1 VIGNYISF
9 YDTSQ
14 SKPQI
19 LTVLKEESVR
29 KAIGA
34 FIFSPAIRGNTM
46 ESIKLFL
53 KEVTEELL
61 YNIVYDENEIDYR
74 NLSMIFEQKTG
85 YEPMDFFGFGNQTGS
100 GWMQFIRGI
109 PGVQGKK
116 NICIEDS
123 NDVYDDSNSDDSE
136 NEDHVYKVFNSTYL
150 YVATAGISVAE
161 YREMILIKC
170 CEMMK
175 DNFADLSSCKDAN
188 GNTPL
193 HLIAALPGITCDT
206 LVKYLLQAGVDPLA
220 ANDGGQTF
228 LHIIFGRFQAQNVA
242 NGAPVFKNER
252 LPLTRWFVQD
262 RVELLEMFSQELSP
276 TYTTLL
282 AKAQDNNGNTVLH
295 EYALSTIVEFVFV
308 ADKMCKKLL
317 KFGASLRVTNNSGNV
332 PLHYAY
338 TPKLFKIFLQN
349 GAVCR
354 ARNDRDESPVL
365 FILKVSAGLA
375 FAQTSATAELAD
387 QAFVKTTSTRSVPE
401 AGKLLENLKSIVSQN
416 KDAMETVWIPDVKGN
431 VSIDI
436 VLIAIRIGSY
446 NLEDTESALFGE
458 DEAYGIGA
466 TVLVAELRSSLV
478 ELLSEMLR
486 NATIS
491 DMKRQNKKGQSFLHV
506 LLDVGDDNKHTIIRE
521 NNICQSVEILLE
533 HGADVNTVDS
543 EGRTPLDIA
552 HKYHDKRL
560 SLDQKCA
567 ALLIK
572 HGANGKRNK
581 RNISSLPSPLTP
593 SPSISEG
600 MSNLRILSEVR
611 KLRSCPTRHFNNAK
625 RLTDPATKV
634 TVVGKYR
641 YSNQDLIGSGGFSS
655 IFLAIKDENVDSG
668 SGTIE
673 CRAYALKRIEKA
685 KMNPKEIKREI
696 TTLLSI
702 SGKCENI
709 IKCHEPVEDD
719 NFQYLCLDLM
729 DGDLNE
735 FVTNDN
741 VNKVL
746 KSNPATGAQI
756 TTEIIN
762 GLIFL
767 HEQKFIHRDLK
778 PGNILYTTD
787 PTLHFKIADFGLT
800 KNTSSSSSMTS
811 TRGSGVAM
819 APGTRCWMAPE
830 LVSRNSREHTQQSDV
845 FSMGL
850 VLHYLLTLGKHP
862 FTTGNEEPA
871 HVIERK
877 IVEMPANLDRA
888 LRAEVTSFLQV
899 LLTRV
904 PSKRPPAA
912 YLNQHPYL
920 WSDKKKMEFLKAVG
934 DQQEAAYPANNPN
947 SALELRL
954 QATNTGQSVRFISW
968 DLAIGKLYE
977 EITKAWK
984 SKKYRTD
991 KVIDLIRFIRNAYAH
1006 KQERSHQTKQDLVD
1020 NIFIRVYPSL
1030 VLDVFGVV
1038 QGLGFEETRSSIR
1051 EALSS
1056 NT

>member
-1 VIGNYISF
+1 
-9 YDTSQ
+9 
-14 SKPQI
+14 
-19 LTVLKEESVR
+19 
-29 KAIGA
+29 
-34 FIFSPAIRGNTM
+34 M

-85 YEPMDFFGFGNQTGS
+85 YKPMDFFGFGNQTGS

-123 NDVYDDSNSDDSE
+123 NDIYDDSNSDDSE
-136 NEDHVYKVFNSTYL
+136 DEDHVYKVFNSTYL
-150 YVATAGISVAE
+150 DVAPVSISEDKVSVAE

-170 CEMMK
+170 CEIMN
-175 DNFADLSSCKDAN
+175 DDFADLRSCKDAN

-193 HLIAALPGITCDT
+193 NLIAALPGITFDCDT

-220 ANDGGQTF
+220 ANNDGQTF
-228 LHIIFGRFQAQNVA
+228 LHIIFGRFEAENVA
-242 NGAPVFKNER
+242 DGALWFKNER
-252 LPLTRWFVQD
+252 LAKTKWFVQD
-262 RVELLEMFSQELSP
+262 RVELLEMLSQELSP
-276 TYTTLL
+276 TYTALL
-282 AKAQDNNGNTVLH
+282 AKAQDKNGNTVLH
-295 EYALSTIVEFVFV
+295 EYALSTSTVEHKSVE
-308 ADKMCKKLL
+308 KKICKNLL
-317 KFGASLRVTNNSGNV
+317 KFGASLRVTSNSGDV
-332 PLHYAY
+332 PLHYVY
-338 TPKLFKIFLQN
+338 TPELFKIFLQN

-365 FILKVSAGLA
+365 FILKASANLA
-375 FAQTSATAELAD
+375 FAQTSAIAELAD

-401 AGKLLENLKSIVSQN
+401 AVKVLKNLKSIVSQN

-431 VSIDI
+431 VPIDI

-446 NLEDTESALFGE
+446 DLGRIESF
-458 DEAYGIGA
+458 I
-466 TVLVAELRSSLV
+466 TVLMAELCSSLV
-478 ELLSEMLR
+478 KLLSEMLR
-486 NATIS
+486 NATTS

-506 LLDVGDDNKHTIIRE
+506 LLYMGDDKKHTIITE

-533 HGADVNTVDS
+533 HGVDVNTVDS
-543 EGRTPLDIA
+543 KGRTPLDIA
-552 HKYHDKRL
+552 HKHHDKE
-560 SLDQKCA
+560 CA

-572 HGANGKRNK
+572 HGATGKRNK
-581 RNISSLPSPLTP
+581 RNISSSPSTP
-593 SPSISEG
+593 SPSISER
-600 MSNLRILSEVR
+600 MLNLRIRNEVR
-611 KLRSCPTRHFNNAK
+611 KLRSCPTRHLNNAK
-625 RLTDPATKV
+625 RLTTAPATEV
-634 TVVGKYR
+634 TIVGKYR

-673 CRAYALKRIEKA
+673 CRAYALKRMEKA
-685 KMNPKEIKREI
+685 KMNPNEIKREI

-709 IKCHEPVEDD
+709 IKCHETVEDK

-729 DGDLNE
+729 DGDLEE
-735 FVTNDN
+735 FVTNDE

-756 TTEIIN
+756 TKEIIN

-830 LVSRNSREHTQQSDV
+830 LVSRNSREHTQQSDI

-862 FTTGNEEPA
+862 FTTGSEEPA

-888 LRAEVTSFLQV
+888 LRVEVTSFLQV
-899 LLTRV
+899 LLTKV

-934 DQQEAAYPANNPN
+934 DQPEAAYPANNPN

-954 QATNTGQSVRFISW
+954 QTTNTGQSVRIISW

-977 EITKAWK
+977 EMTRAWK
-984 SKKYRTD
+984 LKKYRTD

-1006 KQERSHQTKQDLVD
+1006 KQERSHQTQQDLVD

-1051 EALSS
+1051 EALSL

>member
-1 VIGNYISF
+1 
-9 YDTSQ
+9 
-14 SKPQI
+14 
-19 LTVLKEESVR
+19 
-29 KAIGA
+29 
-34 FIFSPAIRGNTM
+34 M

-53 KEVTEELL
+53 REVTEELL
-61 YNIVYDENEIDYR
+61 YNIVYDATEIDYR
-74 NLSMIFEQKTG
+74 NLSMIFELNTG
-85 YEPMDFFGFGNQTGS
+85 YRPMDFFGFGNHTGR
-100 GWMQFIRGI
+100 GWLDFIREI

-123 NDVYDDSNSDDSE
+123 NDVYDASNSDDSE
-136 NEDHVYKVFNSTYL
+136 DEDHVYKVFNSTYL
-150 YVATAGISVAE
+150 ELATVTTVAQ
-161 YREMILIKC
+161 YREMILSKC
-170 CEMMK
+170 CEMMEF
-175 DNFADLSSCKDAN
+175 NFADLNTCKDAN
-188 GNTPL
+188 DNTPL

-220 ANDGGQTF
+220 ANNDGQTF

-242 NGAPVFKNER
+242 NGALWFKNER
-252 LPLTRWFVQD
+252 LAKTKWIVED
-262 RVELLEMFSQELSP
+262 RVELLELLSQELSP
-276 TYTTLL
+276 TYTALL

-295 EYALSTIVEFVFV
+295 EYALSTSTVEHEFVEN
-308 ADKMCKKLL
+308 KICKKLL
-317 KFGASLRVTNNSGNV
+317 KFGASWRVPNNSGDV

-338 TPKLFKIFLQN
+338 TPELFKIFLQN

-365 FILKVSAGLA
+365 FILKASANHA
-375 FAQTSATAELAD
+375 FAQTSAIAELAD

-401 AGKLLENLKSIVSQN
+401 AVKVLKNLKSIVSQN

-431 VSIDI
+431 VPIDI
-436 VLIAIRIGSY
+436 VLISIRTGSY
-446 NLEDTESALFGE
+446 DLEETESALFGE

-466 TVLVAELRSSLV
+466 TVLMAELCSSLV
-478 ELLSEMLR
+478 ELLGEMLR
-486 NATIS
+486 NATTS
-491 DMKRQNKKGQSFLHV
+491 DMKRQNKKGQCFLHV
-506 LLDVGDDNKHTIIRE
+506 LLDMGDDNKHTIIRE

-533 HGADVNTVDS
+533 HGVDVNTFDS
-543 EGRTPLDIA
+543 QGRTPLDIA
-552 HKYHDKRL
+552 HKHHDKE
-560 SLDQKCA
+560 CA
-567 ALLIK
+567 DLLTK
-572 HGANGKRNK
+572 HGATGKHDK
-581 RNISSLPSPLTP
+581 RNISSSPSTP
-593 SPSISEG
+593 SPSISER
-600 MSNLRILSEVR
+600 MYHLRIRNEVR
-611 KLRSCPTRHFNNAK
+611 KLRSCPKRHLNNAK
-625 RLTDPATKV
+625 RLTTAPATEV

-673 CRAYALKRIEKA
+673 CRAYALKRMEKA

-735 FVTNDN
+735 FVTNDE

-767 HEQKFIHRDLK
+767 HGQKFIHRDLK

-800 KNTSSSSSMTS
+800 KNTSSSSSMMS

-830 LVSRNSREHTQQSDV
+830 LVSRNSREHTQQSDI

-862 FTTGNEEPA
+862 FRTGNEEPD

-934 DQQEAAYPANNPN
+934 DQQEAAFPANNPN

-954 QATNTGQSVRFISW
+954 QATHTGQSVRILSW

-977 EITKAWK
+977 EMTAWK
-984 SKKYRTD
+984 LKKYRTN

-1006 KQERSHQTKQDLVD
+1006 KQERSHQTQQDLVD

-1056 NT
+1056 NI

>member
-1 VIGNYISF
+1 MS
-9 YDTSQ
+9 
-14 SKPQI
+14 
-19 LTVLKEESVR
+19 
-29 KAIGA
+29 
-34 FIFSPAIRGNTM
+34 

-61 YNIVYDENEIDYR
+61 YNIVYNVTEIDYR
-74 NLSMIFEQKTG
+74 NLSIIFEEKTG
-85 YEPMDFFGFGNQTGS
+85 YQPMDFFGFGNHTGR
-100 GWMQFIRGI
+100 GWMHFIQGI
-109 PGVQGKK
+109 PGVQGK
-116 NICIEDS
+116 NSED
-123 NDVYDDSNSDDSE
+123 
-136 NEDHVYKVFNSTYL
+136 EDHIYKVFNSTYL
-150 YVATAGISVAE
+150 NVATVSIHKISVAQ

-170 CEMMK
+170 CEMMEY
-175 DNFADLSSCKDAN
+175 NFADLSSCKDAN

-193 HLIAALPGITCDT
+193 HLIAALPGVTCDT

-220 ANDGGQTF
+220 ANDDGQTF
-228 LHIIFGRFQAQNVA
+228 LHIIFGRFEAQNVA
-242 NGAPVFKNER
+242 NGPPVFKNER
-252 LPLTRWFVQD
+252 FAKTEWFVQD
-262 RVELLEMFSQELSP
+262 SVKLLELLSQELSP
-276 TYTTLL
+276 TYTALL
-282 AKAQDNNGNTVLH
+282 AKAQDKNGNTVLH
-295 EYALSTIVEFVFV
+295 EYALSTTVEYEFVV
-308 ADKMCKKLL
+308 DKICKKLL
-317 KFGASLRVTNNSGNV
+317 KFGASLRVTNNSGDV

-338 TPKLFKIFLQN
+338 TPELFKIFLQN

-365 FILKVSAGLA
+365 FILKVSADLA
-375 FAQTSATAELAD
+375 FAQTSATAELANH
-387 QAFVKTTSTRSVPE
+387 AFVKTSSTRSVPE
-401 AGKLLENLKSIVSQN
+401 AVKLLKNLNSIVSQN
-416 KDAMETVWIPDVKGN
+416 KDAMATVWIPDVKGN
-431 VSIDI
+431 VPIDI

-446 NLEDTESALFGE
+446 DLVGR
-458 DEAYGIGA
+458 IGSFIN
-466 TVLVAELRSSLV
+466 VLMAELCPFLV
-478 ELLSEMLR
+478 KLLSEMLR
-486 NATIS
+486 NAITS
-491 DMKRQNKKGQSFLHV
+491 DIKRQNKKGQSSLHV
-506 LLDVGDDNKHTIIRE
+506 LLDMGDDNKHTIIRE
-521 NNICQSVEILLE
+521 NNIYQSVELLLE
-533 HGADVNTVDS
+533 HGVDVNIVDS
-543 EGRTPLDIA
+543 KGRTPLDIA
-552 HKYHDKRL
+552 HKHHDKRP
-560 SLDQKCA
+560 SLYQKCA
-567 ALLIK
+567 DLLIM
-572 HGANGKRNK
+572 HGANGKRDK
-581 RNISSLPSPLTP
+581 RNISSLPSPSTP
-593 SPSISEG
+593 SPSIFERIF
-600 MSNLRILSEVR
+600 NLRIHNEVR
-611 KLRSCPTRHFNNAK
+611 KLRSCPTRHLNNAK
-625 RLTDPATKV
+625 RLTTAPATKV

-673 CRAYALKRIEKA
+673 CRAYALKRMEKA
-685 KMNPKEIKREI
+685 KMNPNEIKREI

-709 IKCHEPVEDD
+709 IKCHQTVEDK

-729 DGDLNE
+729 DGDLEE
-735 FVTNDN
+735 FVTNDE

-756 TTEIIN
+756 TKEIIN

-767 HEQKFIHRDLK
+767 HGQKFIHRDLK

-830 LVSRNSREHTQQSDV
+830 LVSRNSREHTQQSDI

-862 FTTGNEEPA
+862 FTTGSEEPA

-877 IVEMPANLDRA
+877 IVEMPATLDRA

-899 LLTRV
+899 LLTKV

-934 DQQEAAYPANNPN
+934 DQPEAAHPANNPN

-954 QATNTGQSVRFISW
+954 QATHTGQSVRILSW
-968 DLAIGKLYE
+968 DRAIGKLYE
-977 EITKAWK
+977 EMTRAWK
-984 SKKYRTD
+984 LKKYRTD

-1006 KQERSHQTKQDLVD
+1006 KQERSHQTQQDLVD

-1051 EALSS
+1051 EALSL

>member
-1 VIGNYISF
+1 MVGENS
-9 YDTSQ
+9 
-14 SKPQI
+14 
-19 LTVLKEESVR
+19 ER
-29 KAIGA
+29 A
-34 FIFSPAIRGNTM
+34 FIFSPAIRDNTM
-46 ESIKLFL
+46 DSIKLFL

-61 YNIVYDENEIDYR
+61 YNIVYDENEIDYW
-74 NLSMIFEQKTG
+74 NVSTIFEKKTG
-85 YEPMDFFGFGNQTGS
+85 YQPMDVFGFGNQTGRRWLDYTEYS
-100 GWMQFIRGI
+100 NY
-109 PGVQGKK
+109 VY
-116 NICIEDS
+116 NIS
-123 NDVYDDSNSDDSE
+123 NYDDSGED
-136 NEDHVYKVFNSTYL
+136 EDHVYKEFNTTCLYL
-150 YVATAGISVAE
+150 GKVSYFEVSVAQ

-170 CEMMK
+170 CEIMK
-175 DNFADLSSCKDAN
+175 DNFDDLSSCKDAN

-206 LVKYLLQAGVDPLA
+206 LVKYLLLAGVDPLA
-220 ANDGGQTF
+220 ANNDGQTF

-242 NGAPVFKNER
+242 DGTLWFKNER
-252 LPLTRWFVQD
+252 LAKAKWFVED
-262 RVELLEMFSQELSP
+262 RVDLLELLFQELSP
-276 TYTTLL
+276 TYTALL

-295 EYALSTIVEFVFV
+295 EYALSTKVEHEFVEK
-308 ADKMCKKLL
+308 DNICKQLL
-317 KFGASLRVTNNSGNV
+317 KFGASFRVANNSGNV

-338 TPKLFKIFLQN
+338 TPELFKIFIQN
-349 GAVCR
+349 GAVYR

-365 FILKVSAGLA
+365 FILKLSAELA
-375 FAQTSATAELAD
+375 FAQTSATAELAN
-387 QAFVKTTSTRSVPE
+387 QGFVKTTSTRSIDE
-401 AGKLLENLKSIVSQN
+401 AAKLLKNLKSIVTQN
-416 KDAMETVWIPDVKGN
+416 EDAMETVWIPDVKGN
-431 VSIDI
+431 VPIDI

-446 NLEDTESALFGE
+446 DLAGR
-458 DEAYGIGA
+458 IGPFIN
-466 TVLVAELRSSLV
+466 VLMAELCPSLV
-478 ELLSEMLR
+478 KLLSEMLR
-486 NATIS
+486 YARTS
-491 DMKRQNKKGQSFLHV
+491 DMKRQNKEGQSFLHV
-506 LLDVGDDNKHTIIRE
+506 LLDMGDDNEHTIIRE

-533 HGADVNTVDS
+533 HGVDVNTVDS
-543 EGRTPLDIA
+543 KGRTPLDIA
-552 HKYHDKRL
+552 HKYHDKRP
-560 SLDQKCA
+560 SLYQKCA
-567 ALLIK
+567 DLLLK
-572 HGANGKRNK
+572 HGATGKRDK
-581 RNISSLPSPLTP
+581 RNISSSPSTP
-593 SPSISEG
+593 SLSIFEG
-600 MSNLRILSEVR
+600 MFNLRIHNEVR
-611 KLRSCPTRHFNNAK
+611 KLRSCPTRHLNNAK
-625 RLTDPATKV
+625 RLTTAPATEV

-673 CRAYALKRIEKA
+673 CRAYALKRMEKA

-696 TTLLSI
+696 TILLSI

-709 IKCHEPVEDD
+709 IKCHETVEDK

-729 DGDLNE
+729 DGDLNK
-735 FVTNDN
+735 FVTNDE

-746 KSNPATGAQI
+746 KSNQATGVQI
-756 TTEIIN
+756 TREIIN

-767 HEQKFIHRDLK
+767 HGQKFIHRDLK

-787 PTLHFKIADFGLT
+787 STLHFKIADFGLT

-830 LVSRNSREHTQQSDV
+830 LVSRNSREHTQQSDI

-862 FTTGNEEPA
+862 FRTGNEEPD

-888 LRAEVTSFLQV
+888 LRAEVTSFLQF
-899 LLTRV
+899 LLTKV

-934 DQQEAAYPANNPN
+934 DQQEAAYPAKNPN